1 MSDAVPRTTPS
12 WAYFDT
18 SVVAKQYL
26 AERGS
31 DQARELFGLHQ
42 LVSSLLMPLELA
54 SGFRRR
60 LAAREVTSSE
70 YESVLRDIADDR
82 TRWELVSLE
91 EEVMRGAERL
101 VRRIVIR
108 TLDAI
113 HVASALHVREGTGIS
128 LAFVTAD
135 ARQREAAERAGLRV
149 VWVA

>member
-1 MSDAVPRTTPS
+1 MSDSVPRTARS

-70 YESVLRDIADDR
+70 YETALRDIADDR

-91 EEVMRGAERL
+91 DEVLRGAERL
-101 VRRIVIR
+101 ARRIVIR

-113 HVASALHVREGTGIS
+113 HVASALHVREGTGIA

-135 ARQREAAERAGLRV
+135 ARQREAAETAGLRV